1 MPMDLSTTSAISE
14 EFKQYYDRTLL
25 EAARPELLHNQFGQS
40 RPIPA
45 RYATSIEFRKY
56 ALLAAATVALT
67 EGTPPSG
74 SNADV
79 TNVTASISQYGDF
92 VRGSDVVETQAF
104 DDHMN
109 ELAGVQGQ
117 QMGNTLDI
125 LTRNILVAGTTVQF
139 GDAKGSRGQIGST
152 NYLDAVEIAK
162 VVRTLSRLDAPK
174 WPGALYRAII
184 HPDTKYDLQQDS
196 TLQNFWRDAGQRGV
210 EADNPLFSAN
220 LGRIFG
226 VEFFET
232 SNARVFLSLGLSG
245 ADIYAT
251 LVFGRNAYGVVELE
265 ELSAE
270 TIYHPKGSAGTADPL
285 NQTWTNGWKASHTA
299 VILDQNFLVRIEHTS
314 AYKNAA

>member
-1 MPMDLSTTSAISE
+1 MAFDTSTTSAISE

-25 EAARPELLHNQFGQS
+25 KAARPELLHNQFGQS

-45 RYATSIEFRKY
+45 RYATSMEFRKY
-56 ALLAAATVALT
+56 SLLAVATTALT

-79 TNVTASISQYGDF
+79 TNVTASISQYGAYIQGTDI
-92 VRGSDVVETQAF
+92 VETQTF
-104 DDHMN
+104 DNHMN
-109 ELAGVQGQ
+109 EIAEVMGQ
-117 QMGNTLDI
+117 QMGATLDI
-125 LTRNILVAGTTVQF
+125 LTRNVLVGGTTVQY
-139 GDAKGSRGQIGST
+139 GDAKGSRALIGST

-162 VVRTLSRLDAPK
+162 SVRTLSRNDAPK
-174 WPGALYRAII
+174 WPGSLYRAII
-184 HPDTKYDLQQDS
+184 HPDVKYDLQQDS

-210 EADNPLFSAN
+210 ETDNPLFSAN
-220 LGRIFG
+220 IGRIFG

-232 SNARVFLSLGLSG
+232 SNARIWTSLGLSG

-265 ELSAE
+265 PLSAE
-270 TIYHPKGSAGTADPL
+270 TIYHPRTESGTGGPL
-285 NQTWTNGWKASHTA
+285 NQSWTYGWKASHTA
-299 VILDQNFLVRIEHTS
+299 AILDQNFLVRVETTS